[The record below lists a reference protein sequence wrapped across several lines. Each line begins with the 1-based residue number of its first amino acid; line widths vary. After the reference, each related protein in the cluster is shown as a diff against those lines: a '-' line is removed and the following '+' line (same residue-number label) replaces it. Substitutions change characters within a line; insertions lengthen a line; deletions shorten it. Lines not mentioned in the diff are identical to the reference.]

1 MHFLKLLPFISV
13 TNFLQYLK
21 PKALRMTLDQS
32 YELLFLSTLAKQIF
46 HENNPFF
53 GQIAEYITSCLL
65 IMQQKGVCKKN
76 HDYQLPMA
84 AYTLHDFALSTIIL
98 SLIFGKVTEIL
109 CIKIS
114 HKGENIPIFCCRIM
128 QFAMIQKSLIKQ
140 QGIK

>member
-21 PKALRMTLDQS
+21 PKPLRMTLDQS

-98 SLIFGKVTEIL
+98 SLIFGKVAEIL
-109 CIKIS
+109 WMDQNNLHNLIRFDKILELS
-114 HKGENIPIFCCRIM
+114 YE
-128 QFAMIQKSLIKQ
+128 
-140 QGIK
+140 QGSFEIGC